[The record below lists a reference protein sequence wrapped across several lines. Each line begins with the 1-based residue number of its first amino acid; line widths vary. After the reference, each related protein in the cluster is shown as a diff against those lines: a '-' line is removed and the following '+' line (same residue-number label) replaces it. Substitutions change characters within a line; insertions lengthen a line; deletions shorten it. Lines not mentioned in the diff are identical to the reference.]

1 MGFSQIEEDA
11 FPGEGKA
18 SFLSRREVPALA

>member
-11 FPGEGKA
+11 FPGEGNA
-18 SFLSRREVPALA
+18 SFLWRREVPALA